1 MRQTIKLRSADIV
14 NINYVSEHMKK
25 AAEKV
30 RKEIEVDRRSLN
42 YNEDGKLCL
51 PKKNIGNR

>member
-1 MRQTIKLRSADIV
+1 MRQTIKFRSADIV

>member
-1 MRQTIKLRSADIV
+1 
-14 NINYVSEHMKK
+14 MKK
-25 AAEKV
+25 VAEKA

-51 PKKNIGNR
+51 PRKNIANR

>member
-1 MRQTIKLRSADIV
+1 MRQTIKNRSADII
-14 NINYVSEHMKK
+14 NINYLSGHMKK
-25 AAEKV
+25 VAEKA
-30 RKEIEVDRRSLN
+30 RKDIEVDRRSLN